1 MKAIDVQVQT
11 FTSEA
16 MKYHSDLNEIELM
29 IRNVFKR
36 ESAFVGEETFIA
48 GLRASGVKA
57 MMMSPMGWAKA
68 NRDLAQIREM
78 HDYMGHLKKI
88 YPDTVLGCWG
98 DIDPRLGYRG
108 ARELE
113 RCIKDAGMLGI
124 YTGAILTGIP
134 VNNKMYWPLYGVCA
148 EAGVPVKLSVGM
160 TAIGQGK
167 PGGGGIRLSHENPIP
182 YVDDVAIQFPDLT
195 IIAAHCAWPFHN
207 EMTAV
212 MIHKSNVYN
221 ELHGWSPKY
230 FPAEL
235 KREINGRLQDRFM
248 FGSDHPW
255 FSYDRLFHDWETE
268 GYKPEILEKVYYRNA
283 QRIFGLTG
291 K

>member
-1 MKAIDVQVQT
+1 MKVIDVQVQT
-11 FTSEA
+11 FTREA
-16 MKYHSDLNEIELM
+16 MKFHVDLQEIELM
-29 IRNVFKR
+29 TRTVFKR
-36 ESAFVGEETFIA
+36 ESAFMGEEEFIA
-48 GLRASGVKA
+48 GLRAAGVRA
-57 MMMSPMGWAKA
+57 MMMSPLGWARA
-68 NRDLAQIREM
+68 DRSPAQIREM
-78 HDYMGHLKKI
+78 HDYMGCLKKT

-134 VNNKMYWPLYGVCA
+134 VNDKTYWPLYEVCA

-167 PGGGGIRLSHENPIP
+167 PGGGGIHLSHENPIP
-182 YVDDVAIQFPDLT
+182 YVDDVAVRFPDLT

-212 MIHKSNVYN
+212 MIHKANVHN

-230 FPAEL
+230 FPPEL
-235 KREINGRLQDRFM
+235 KREIGGRLQDRFM

-255 FSYDRLFHDWETE
+255 FSYERLFRDWEAE
-268 GYKPEILEKVYYRNA
+268 GYKPEILEKVYRGNA
-283 QRIFGLTG
+283 QRIFGL